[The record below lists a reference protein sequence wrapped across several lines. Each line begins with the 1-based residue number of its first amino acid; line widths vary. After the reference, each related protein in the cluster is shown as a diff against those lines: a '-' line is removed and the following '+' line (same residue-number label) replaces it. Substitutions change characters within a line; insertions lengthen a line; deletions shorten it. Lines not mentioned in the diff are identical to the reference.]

1 MLLKLKLR
9 RKTMAKEKN
18 KVGMAKS
25 EYYHGSNIVECLQ
38 FLVPTEDSAYTDRHI
53 IGGEEYPQD
62 ITNFANQLAEIEE
75 VVNEEFSVKGQMVT
89 RLDYDEKKLQEEL
102 TQYSK
107 IMDTSDHF
115 WHLSGNVMML
125 EGARN
130 GMLFIE
136 EHRNVRY
143 FRYILKAP
151 NAEAMNK
158 VKTPFERLPLLQR
171 LGRQEDDL
179 AFKMKYLASK
189 YTPAQKKYALKKLG
203 EDYIPRW
210 AELCYEE
217 ENLNRE
223 AKKAKEAK
231 NAAKRA
237 EAEQQLKVIKDFKRI
252 TGEFDKQLNEVYA
265 DYVKQ
270 LIAAKEKGQ
279 DLKAVKTPYAK
290 KTFWQRLTDNEG
302 QGNAQLVN
310 TIELLQPAEFNS
322 LKDLFA
328 NGLPSSEQMY
338 EAQQKYHQKGEKTRD
353 KFGYERRKE
362 LFSMLLKQYGQGLL
376 EDKKI
381 GWHCYL
387 TDSLPIKGKEK
398 EEFEKMSLK
407 EVTEKYGV
415 QQMWTHKGIILIREK
430 IRAAK
435 DDPKKLAQTL
445 IDARAIVQ
453 QKSKCFHVPLANR
466 QFFALTMAEEYIDLS
481 GKNHKYAEHPEIDE
495 QFQKLFTA
503 LQPQEGELRIVK
515 EYRNIKAYGD
525 RAEFIKGRVAEFDK
539 FTKCLDEVLSHIGQ
553 ESQISKA
560 KARLLKKFASK
571 ESATADITGG
581 TAAAYRHADDM
592 KKLSENGMH
601 FKEAPQLDL
610 KAYQRDVVGEL
621 KQKSN
626 QRMDKLAQKRATR
639 QSKKQGRE

>member
-1 MLLKLKLR
+1 
-9 RKTMAKEKN
+9 MAKEKM
-18 KVGMAKS
+18 KIGMAKS
-25 EYYHGSNIVECLQ
+25 ECYRGNSLVEHMQ
-38 FLVPTEDSAYTDRHI
+38 FLIPTRANSHTYRHI
-53 IGGEEYPQD
+53 ISGEEYPRD
-62 ITNFANQLAEIEE
+62 IVNFANQLAEIEE
-75 VVNEEFSVKGQMVT
+75 VVNEEFSLKDQPTT
-89 RLDYDEKKLQEEL
+89 RLAYDEKKLQEEL
-102 TQYSK
+102 QQFSK
-107 IMDTSDHF
+107 IMDISDHF
-115 WHLSGNVMML
+115 YYLAANVNML

-130 GMLFIE
+130 GML
-136 EHRNVRY
+136 HNT
-143 FRYILKAP
+143 ILSNTFYLKKLLQAP
-151 NAEAMNK
+151 NNEAMDK
-158 VKTPFERLPLLQR
+158 VKTPFERLPLWQR
-171 LGRQEDDL
+171 IGRQDDEL
-179 AFKMKYLASK
+179 AFKIKSLVKK
-189 YTPAQKKYALKKLG
+189 YTPEQKEFAFKMVKYG
-203 EDYIPRW
+203 FFPDWR
-210 AELCYEE
+210 ELCNKEE
-217 ENLNRE
+217 ELNRL
-223 AKKAKEAK
+223 AKKKDKKEK
-231 NAAKRA
+231 V
-237 EAEQQLKVIKDFKRI
+237 EQLQDVIKDFKRI
-252 TGEFDKQLNEVYA
+252 NGEFDKHLNEVYA
-265 DYVKQ
+265 DY
-270 LIAAKEKGQ
+270 AKELITAKERKQ
-279 DLKAVKTPYAK
+279 DLEEVPTPFAK
-290 KTFWQRLTDNEG
+290 KTLWQRLTSNEG
-302 QGNAQLVN
+302 QGNMQLVN
-310 TIELLQPAEFNS
+310 TIKLLQPAEFNS
-322 LKDLFA
+322 LKDLFT
-328 NGLPSSEQMY
+328 NGMPSSEQMN
-338 EAQQKYHQKGEKTRD
+338 EAWHKYHQESVNTRD

-381 GWHCYL
+381 GWHCWL
-387 TDSLPIKGKEK
+387 TDSLPIKGQEK
-398 EEFEKMSLK
+398 EEFDKMSLK

-445 IDARAIVQ
+445 IEARAIVQ
-453 QKSKCFHVPLANR
+453 EKSKCFHVPLANR
-466 QFFALTMAEEYIDLS
+466 QFFALTMAVEYIDLS

-560 KARLLKKFASK
+560 KARLLKKFATK
-571 ESATADITGG
+571 ESAVQDITGG

>member
-1 MLLKLKLR
+1 
-9 RKTMAKEKN
+9 MAKEKN

-25 EYYHGSNIVECLQ
+25 EHYHGSNIVECLQ

-75 VVNEEFSVKGQMVT
+75 VVNEEFSVKGQKVT

-115 WHLSGNVMML
+115 WYLSGNVMML

-130 GMLFIE
+130 GLLHSTILP
-136 EHRNVRY
+136 NTAY
-143 FRYILKAP
+143 LKKLLKAP
-151 NAEAMNK
+151 NADAMDK

-171 LGRQEDDL
+171 LGRQDDGL
-179 AFKMKYLASK
+179 AADINDMVKK
-189 YTPAQKKYALKKLG
+189 YTPEQKEFALKMVEHG
-203 EDYIPRW
+203 FFPSW
-210 AELCYEE
+210 SELRNKEE
-217 ENLNRE
+217 GLTDSLKDKNMRE
-223 AKKAKEAK
+223 T
-231 NAAKRA
+231 
-237 EAEQQLKVIKDFKRI
+237 AEQKLKVIKDFKRI
-252 TGEFDKQLNEVYA
+252 NSEFDKKLNEVYA
-265 DYVKQ
+265 DY
-270 LIAAKEKGQ
+270 AKELVATKEKKGN
-279 DLKAVKTPYAK
+279 LKAVKTPYDK
-290 KTFWQRLTDNEG
+290 KAFWQRLTSNEG
-302 QGNAQLVN
+302 QGNRQLVN
-310 TIELLQPAEFNS
+310 TLELLQPTEFNS

-338 EAQQKYHQKGEKTRD
+338 EAQQKYHQESEKTRD

-387 TDSLPIKGKEK
+387 TDSLPIKGQEK
-398 EEFEKMSLK
+398 EEFAKMSLK

-453 QKSKCFHVPLANR
+453 EKHKCFHVPLANR

-539 FTKCLDEVLSHIGQ
+539 FTKCLNEVLSHIGQ
-553 ESQISKA
+553 ESQISKT
-560 KARLLKKFASK
+560 KARLLKKFATK
-571 ESATADITGG
+571 ESAVQDITGG

-592 KKLSENGMH
+592 QKIAESGMH
-601 FKEAPQLDL
+601 FAEKPQLDIQ
-610 KAYQRDVVGEL
+610 AYKQDVINEL
-621 KQKSN
+621 KQKSDK
-626 QRMDKLAQKRATR
+626 RMDKLIENRAKRQAQKN
-639 QSKKQGRE
+639 GRE